1 MSPSMIYLSIEMYK
15 LEKTSVS
22 HSSHLSRILQSYNV
36 GSTPDICLITREG
49 HTVYT
54 NKVLLVINS
63 KMMTEVMVDN
73 HREEMIRISVPISYN
88 ILVNLISILSHGV
101 INSDVKF
108 DPSNVLGAAD
118 ILGIS
123 LELQSGTDGSVD
135 QTIEIEQKNMNVIEC
150 GQSLGKVPTA
160 DIEEIGDEL
169 IDASGYKKNEFVEV
183 ESALFT
189 ESEEH
194 MERNFAFEVCENDY
208 ETSKKL
214 EKPTS
219 SKSDDTQFKCDKCD
233 KSFSQQF
240 NLGRHLITHTGMKPF
255 KCKYC
260 GNGYN
265 RRDNLNN
272 HVKKIHGNN

>member
-1 MSPSMIYLSIEMYK
+1 MSPSMNYLSIEMYK

-123 LELQSGTDGSVD
+123 FMDLQ
-135 QTIEIEQKNMNVIEC
+135 IEKDIKNPVFESIDEISHIDNKNVGII
-150 GQSLGKVPTA
+150 SANK
-160 DIEEIGDEL
+160 IEEAEEISSNPHDNVDDKEL
-169 IDASGYKKNEFVEV
+169 STSMEMKENLEKNE
-183 ESALFT
+183 AC
-189 ESEEH
+189 
-194 MERNFAFEVCENDY
+194 EVCEN
-208 ETSKKL
+208 TFR
-214 EKPTS
+214 TV
-219 SKSDDTQFKCDKCD
+219 QHR
-233 KSFSQQF
+233 
-240 NLGRHLITHTGMKPF
+240 NRHMLTHTGEKPF
-255 KCKYC
+255 KCEKCDKYFSQKVNLERHTILHTGLKPYKC
-260 GNGYN
+260 DSCEKEFN
-265 RRDNLNN
+265 RKEYLGR
-272 HVKKIHGNN
+272 HMKIHTKY